1 MNSETHI
8 TDQLAAYALNILDAN
23 EAAEVGAHLE
33 TCPVCQQELQTYQ
46 ELVGLMATAVPL
58 ATPPPNLKQRLMQE
72 IHQKKRGE
80 TAVPPQSPPPITQ
93 PTPAKTS
100 WWQTVRDWFQ
110 QRPVLQPVLLLLVA
124 LLLVSN
130 FQLRQRLAEAD
141 RPAGFGTVTLT
152 GSAETEAATGI
163 IIISANG
170 LQGTLVVQDLPILP
184 ETQAY
189 QLWLIKDGHPT
200 SGGVFNVNENG
211 YRAVWVVSEDPLAS
225 YTDFDITL
233 EPAGGSAYPTGR
245 TVLDD

>member
-1 MNSETHI
+1 MNSETHF
-8 TDQLAAYALNILDAN
+8 TDQLAAYALNILDADD
-23 EAAEVGAHLE
+23 AAEVVAHLA
-33 TCPVCQQELQTYQ
+33 TCRVCQRELDTYQ
-46 ELVGLMATAVPL
+46 ELVGLMAAAVPTV
-58 ATPPPNLKQRLMQE
+58 APPPTLKQQLMQE
-72 IHQKKRGE
+72 IGQEKRVE
-80 TAVPPQSPPPITQ
+80 TAVLPPTPPPIT
-93 PTPAKTS
+93 PPKTS
-100 WWQTVRDWFQ
+100 WWHTLRAWFQ
-110 QRPVLQPVLLLLVA
+110 QRPILQPVLLLLVA

-152 GSAETEAATGI
+152 GSAAAEAATGI
-163 IIISANG
+163 IIISGNG
-170 LQGTLVVQDLPILP
+170 LQGTLVVQDLPMLP

-233 EPAGGSAYPTGR
+233 EPADGSAYPTGR